1 LNWIFSHTPCR
12 QPGADRKARIG
23 VSRAITDEDALID
36 RAWFDTHRN
45 RTCYA
50 RASNDAV
57 LVVRQIPQRAPEDEA
72 SCLAF
77 WERWS

>member
-1 LNWIFSHTPCR
+1 
-12 QPGADRKARIG
+12 

-36 RAWFDTHRN
+36 RAWLDAHRN

-50 RASNDAV
+50 RAAGDAV
-57 LVVRQIPQRAPEDEA
+57 LVVRQIPRRAASPVLQGPVPEDEG
-72 SCLAF
+72 SCLAL

>member
-1 LNWIFSHTPCR
+1 
-12 QPGADRKARIG
+12 

-36 RAWFDTHRN
+36 RVWFDAHRN

-50 RASNDAV
+50 RATGDAV
-57 LVVRQIPQRAPEDEA
+57 LVVRQIPQRAAAPVLRRVWAPAGPVPEDEG
-72 SCLAF
+72 SCLAL